1 MHVFAP
7 QTARTHFGQDIKT
20 DEQTEDSQM
29 DLLWT
34 RSRAIRPRPVQ
45 SLPAAMQTMSRIISF
60 IAEMLIQIC
69 FYINKFMDQTSADGT
84 CAQQINI
91 INEAKIK
98 LKLIQQH
105 KDICQICLETI

>member
-1 MHVFAP
+1 
-7 QTARTHFGQDIKT
+7 
-20 DEQTEDSQM
+20 
-29 DLLWT
+29 
-34 RSRAIRPRPVQ
+34 
-45 SLPAAMQTMSRIISF
+45 
-60 IAEMLIQIC
+60 
-69 FYINKFMDQTSADGT
+69 MDQTSADGT

>member
-1 MHVFAP
+1 
-7 QTARTHFGQDIKT
+7 
-20 DEQTEDSQM
+20 
-29 DLLWT
+29 
-34 RSRAIRPRPVQ
+34 
-45 SLPAAMQTMSRIISF
+45 
-60 IAEMLIQIC
+60 MLIQIC